1 MDVLLTGRVVHAEEA
16 ERWGIVS
23 RVVQGNVVDEA
34 VELAKGIAGK
44 GRLSVLAAKE
54 AVNTAF
60 ELPLTEGLK
69 YERKL
74 FQSLFATKDQ
84 KEGARITYNL
94 HWIVF

>member
-34 VELAKGIAGK
+34 VEMAKGIAGK
-44 GRLSVLAAKE
+44 GRLSVFAAKE
-54 AVNTAF
+54 AVNMAF
-60 ELPLTEGLK
+60 EISLTEGLK

-74 FQSLFATKDQ
+74 FQGLFATKDQ
-84 KEGARITYNL
+84 KEGARITYKR
-94 HWIVF
+94 HWIIV